1 VTPPP
6 PPPSPARD
14 SGRDPGANLLLRAA
28 HDLRQPFQ
36 AMRLF
41 LHLLEARL
49 DSAETLELAGKLSR
63 SLQAGEAQIAALLDY
78 AQLQAMPEAPATEE
92 IALQPLLLR
101 LGDEFGATAAEA
113 GLRLRLVATS
123 ARTRS
128 DARLLERALRALVA
142 NALAYTAR
150 GGVVIGVRRRGPQLR
165 IEVRDSG
172 RGVPEALRA
181 SLLQPFVR
189 GPASRDGQQGL
200 GLGLAI
206 AERATAL
213 LGHRLG
219 FTTTAERG
227 SCFWIEV
234 PAMAAQRTAPPASP
248 AAIAVPADR
257 IVAVAEDD
265 ALQLAALCSM
275 LREWGWDPVA
285 ARSARQVMAELERR
299 GNPPQLIITDY
310 RLQGGKSGADLI
322 AGIRTAFGG
331 TIPALVLTGQSNAD
345 LDQAVSAGRL
355 ELITKPFNPLRLRQK
370 LDALARR

>member
-6 PPPSPARD
+6 PA
-14 SGRDPGANLLLRAA
+14 RDPGANLLLRAA

-63 SLQAGEAQIAALLDY
+63 ALQAGEAQIAALLDY
-78 AQLQAMPEAPATEE
+78 AQLEAMAGAPETGE

-101 LGDEFGATAAEA
+101 LEDEFGATAAEA

-142 NALAYTAR
+142 NALACTVR
-150 GGVVIGVRRRGPQLR
+150 GGVVIGVRRHGGQLR

-206 AERATAL
+206 ADRSAAL

-234 PAMAAQRTAPPASP
+234 PAAAAEGAAPPASP
-248 AAIAVPADR
+248 AAAAPADR

-322 AGIRTAFGG
+322 AGIRTTFGG

-355 ELITKPFNPLRLRQK
+355 ELITKPYNPLRLRQK